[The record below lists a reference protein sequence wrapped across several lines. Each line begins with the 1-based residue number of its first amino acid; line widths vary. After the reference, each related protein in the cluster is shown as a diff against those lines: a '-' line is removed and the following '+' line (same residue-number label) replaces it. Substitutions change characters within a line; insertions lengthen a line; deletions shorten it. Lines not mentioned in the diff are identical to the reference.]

1 MQSRMSTGFRD
12 RCGGS
17 SVRFRYKCRDRLA
30 LVFFCTRYNGAMDDD
45 DILAEEDIVTL
56 TRSQW
61 EDLMRSIQSLSLAN
75 AKLVETIAFLLKQ
88 NANRDSTVEGSAFV
102 AVDGQDVDAIFTDKR
117 LRELDPYDLGALRK
131 IIEEGL

>member
-1 MQSRMSTGFRD
+1 
-12 RCGGS
+12 
-17 SVRFRYKCRDRLA
+17 
-30 LVFFCTRYNGAMDDD
+30 MDDD